1 MINIGDKVNK
11 SNLRKLIDI
20 EIASLNASLD
30 SQKALSK
37 QILSFLK
44 NFIGNLDL
52 ECILSDDI
60 NDFLASATKNLKKIN
75 SNILV
80 LNNLLEILENIKF
93 NIKTLKVDALTCKV
107 TQYNE
112 KNKAATKSILKVTA
126 NVQTFIQSMTLVDIS
141 EYISLD
147 ELDNAIDAISQI
159 SDPETSTKKKTK
171 KSVTINDDME
181 NEKQPAENTLIISET
196 SGIVSLP
203 YTIEDL
209 KKILKKENEKYDSFT
224 EIIQDLYT
232 RPLSYYKHPAIAR
245 FKEAYKLVTERDNGS
260 KREAFKLATE
270 LFSNYNLHPAI
281 ITACKDLNELD
292 VYLACLELNE
302 LEDFHFFN
310 IVYEALPDV
319 SKEKHVSTKN

>member
-11 SNLRKLIDI
+11 NNLRKLIDI

-52 ECILSDDI
+52 ECILSDDM

-75 SNILV
+75 SNISV
-80 LNNLLEILENIKF
+80 LNNLLEILNNIKF
-93 NIKTLKVDALTCKV
+93 NIKTLKIATLTCKI

-112 KNKAATKSILKVTA
+112 KSKVATKAILKTTST
-126 NVQTFIQSMTLVDIS
+126 VQTFIQSMTLVDIS
-141 EYISLD
+141 EYIALD
-147 ELDNAIDAISQI
+147 ELDNAINAITQI
-159 SDPETSTKKKTK
+159 SDSSSKKNVTKSTTIVDG
-171 KSVTINDDME
+171 KSEISPT
-181 NEKQPAENTLIISET
+181 ENTLIISET
-196 SGIVSLP
+196 NGIVSLP
-203 YTIEDL
+203 YKVDDL
-209 KKILKKENEKYDSFT
+209 KKILKKEHEKYSSFT

-232 RPLSYYKHPAIAR
+232 KPLSYYKHPAISR

-260 KREAFKLATE
+260 KKEAFKLATE

-310 IVYEALPDV
+310 IVYEALPV
-319 SKEKHVSTKN
+319 VTKSRHVYAND

>member
-52 ECILSDDI
+52 ECILSDDM
-60 NDFLASATKNLKKIN
+60 NDFLASSTKNLKKIN
-75 SNILV
+75 SNISV
-80 LNNLLEILENIKF
+80 LNNLLEILNNIKF
-93 NIKTLKVDALTCKV
+93 NIKTLKIATLTCKI

-112 KNKAATKSILKVTA
+112 KSKVATKAILKTTST
-126 NVQTFIQSMTLVDIS
+126 VQTFIQSMTLVDIS
-141 EYISLD
+141 EYIALD
-147 ELDNAIDAISQI
+147 ELDNAINAITQI
-159 SDPETSTKKKTK
+159 SDSNTSAKKNVTKSITTVIDG
-171 KSVTINDDME
+171 KSEIS
-181 NEKQPAENTLIISET
+181 PAENTLIISET
-196 SGIVSLP
+196 NGIVSLP
-203 YTIEDL
+203 YKVDDL
-209 KKILKKENEKYDSFT
+209 KKILKKEHEKYSSFT

-232 RPLSYYKHPAIAR
+232 KPLSYYKHPAISR

-260 KREAFKLATE
+260 KKEAFKLATE

-310 IVYEALPDV
+310 IVYEALPV
-319 SKEKHVSTKN
+319 VTKSRHVYTND